1 MPKYR
6 EYICECCGKTFQSC
20 KEDRNRK
27 PRFCSIK
34 CASVRIRK
42 MKVCA
47 HCGRE
52 FYDWTKDKYCSRECA
67 AAALRGVPLSDE
79 HRRKLSEGRKA
90 SPKCH
95 GAALYNW
102 KGGAETYHERMRAH
116 NKKRRDATRTP
127 IDPAYLRLLRDGQRN
142 RCFYCGTDMG
152 NRPTLEHLTP
162 VSKGGTN
169 VEYNLVYA
177 CQSCNSK
184 KHDSTLEEYIVRT
197 GHIFLSERYDYILA
211 RIYTPYKILRYA
223 ERKTNPQSRQAA
235 AQ

>member
-6 EYICECCGKTFQSC
+6 DYICECCGKPFQSC

-27 PRFCSIK
+27 PRFCSRR
-34 CASVRIRK
+34 CAGSLNRK

-67 AAALRGVPLSDE
+67 TAALRGVPLSEE
-79 HRRKLSEGRKA
+79 HRRKLSEGRKL

-95 GAALYNW
+95 GPALYNW
-102 KGGAETYHERMRAH
+102 KGGQETYIERMRAH

-127 IDPAYLRLLRDGQRN
+127 VDARYLRLLLAFQRG
-142 RCFYCGTDMG
+142 RCFYCGCDITAA
-152 NRPTLEHLTP
+152 PSLEHLTP

-169 VEYNLVYA
+169 ASWNLVYA
-177 CQSCNSK
+177 CKSCNSR
-184 KHDSTLEEYIVRT
+184 KHDYTLEEYAVKT
-197 GHIFLSERYDYILA
+197 GRPHLSDRYDLLLA
-211 RIYTPYKILRYA
+211 RLYQPYMTMICKKN
-223 ERKTNPQSRQAA
+223 EQHSR
-235 AQ
+235 

>member
-6 EYICECCGKTFQSC
+6 DYICEACGQPFQSC
-20 KEDRNRK
+20 KGDRNRT

-67 AAALRGVPLSDE
+67 AAALRGVPLSE
-79 HRRKLSEGRKA
+79 KHRRKLSEARKA

-102 KGGAETYHERMRAH
+102 KGGPETYAERMKIH
-116 NKKRRDATRTP
+116 NKKRRDRTRTP
-127 IDPAYLRLLRDGQRN
+127 LDARYLRLLLAFQRG
-142 RCFYCGTDMG
+142 RCFYCDCDITAA
-152 NRPTLEHLTP
+152 PSLEHLTP

-169 VEYNLVYA
+169 ARWNLVYA
-177 CQSCNSK
+177 CKSCNSR
-184 KHDSTLEEYIVRT
+184 KHDSTLEEYAIKT
-197 GHIFLSERYDYILA
+197 GRLYLADRYDLLLA
-211 RIYTPYKILRYA
+211 RLYEPYSQMICKKN
-223 ERKTNPQSRQAA
+223 EQPSK
-235 AQ
+235 